1 MQHLTS
7 FRVGYVP
14 GVMPGKWER
23 MWSERTRRPLEL
35 VLTPVEEQLAR
46 LRDAALDMCL
56 VRGEGGREI
65 DKGEFHVIPLYR
77 EQPVVVAGS
86 EHPVAAY
93 DEIDIGELADEHDVL
108 AENPG
113 LEIRL
118 AIETVAAGT
127 GIVIVPMS
135 LARLHHR
142 KDAVWVPVRGVE
154 DHPVGLAWLKEPP
167 ADLDEAARGE
177 REESVQ
183 LFVGVVRGRT
193 ANSSR

>member
-14 GVMPGKWER
+14 GVMPGKWDR
-23 MWSERTRRPLEL
+23 IWSERTRQPLEL
-35 VLTPVEEQLAR
+35 VQTEVTDQLER
-46 LRDAALDMCL
+46 LRDGSLHMCL
-56 VRGEGGREI
+56 VRGEAGRDI
-65 DKGEFHVIPLYR
+65 DKAEFHVIALYR
-77 EQPVVVAGS
+77 EQPVVVAGT

-93 DEIDIGELADEHDVL
+93 EEIEVVELADEYDVL

-113 LEIRL
+113 LETRL
-118 AIETVAAGT
+118 AIETVVAGT

-142 KDAVWVPVRGVE
+142 KDAVWVPVHGVE
-154 DHPVGLAWLKEPP
+154 EYPVGLAWLKEPP
-167 ADLDEAARGE
+167 PGLDEVERAA

-183 LFVGVVRGRT
+183 RFIGVVRGRT
-193 ANSSR
+193 VNSSR